1 LHETKEPS
9 KKNAE
14 AQRRGLNKAR
24 RCCDGA
30 PLDNQGNGSKAG
42 DASLKFRKK
51 QMQERAW
58 AERTAARRAQA
69 EALALE
75 AQASDEAACVNAE
88 ISENHSEDLNAIET
102 RSDLQPGT
110 GPAHAVND
118 KELYAVLGVDQTA
131 TPAQI
136 RSAFRKLSLAHHPD
150 KGGDERIFEMILR
163 AKEVL
168 CDEHL
173 RAVYDAGGLEAL
185 SRLEAQAE
193 KMELGAGHT
202 MTAPEDDAANTVDE
216 EDDVDWVLLAPGQ
229 AVPVGSEA
237 SFNMTTG
244 QTFMKTQ
251 RPSKRILEDSSG
263 GACIL

>member
-1 LHETKEPS
+1 
-9 KKNAE
+9 
-14 AQRRGLNKAR
+14 
-24 RCCDGA
+24 
-30 PLDNQGNGSKAG
+30 
-42 DASLKFRKK
+42 
-51 QMQERAW
+51 MQERAW

-69 EALALE
+69 EASALE
-75 AQASDEAACVNAE
+75 AQVSDEAACVNAE
-88 ISENHSEDLNAIET
+88 MSENHSEDLNAIET

-150 KGGDERIFEMILR
+150 KGGDERMFEMIFR

-168 CDEHL
+168 CDEQL

-229 AVPVGSEA
+229 AVPVGSEV

-251 RPSKRILEDSSG
+251 RPSKRVIEESSG